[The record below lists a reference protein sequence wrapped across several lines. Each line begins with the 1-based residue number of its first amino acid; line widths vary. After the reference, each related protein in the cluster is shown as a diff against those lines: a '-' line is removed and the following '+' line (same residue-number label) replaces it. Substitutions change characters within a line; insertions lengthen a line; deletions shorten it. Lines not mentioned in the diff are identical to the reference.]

1 MATLVLASGSP
12 RRADTLKRLG
22 LPFEQRPTTLDET
35 LAAGVKAQ
43 DAVAG
48 LARRK
53 AEAAAMQ
60 LPEGWVVGA
69 DTLIEH
75 RDKLLGKPRDHA
87 DALAML
93 TRLQGS
99 KHDVLTALCVLRQPG
114 LRRFE
119 HVERS
124 VVQFGPLA
132 RSTIEAYVATGEP
145 MGKAGSYA
153 VQGIAA
159 AYITRIDG
167 SVDNVV
173 GLPIRPLLRLLRE
186 AGYPLPAHLAIA

>member
-1 MATLVLASGSP
+1 VLVLASASP
-12 RRADTLKRLG
+12 RRADTLRRLG
-22 LPFEQRPTTLDET
+22 LPFEQRPTHVDET
-35 LAAGVKAQ
+35 VLAGVRAQ
-43 DAVAG
+43 EAVAG

-53 AEAAAMQ
+53 AEAAAQ
-60 LPEGWVVGA
+60 QVRDGWVVGA

-75 RDKLLGKPRDHA
+75 RVKLLGKPRDAA

-124 VVQFGPLA
+124 TVQFGPLSRA
-132 RSTIEAYVATGEP
+132 TLEAYVATGEP
-145 MGKAGSYA
+145 LGKAGSYA

-186 AGYPLPAHLAIA
+186 AGYALPAHLVLQD

>member
-1 MATLVLASGSP
+1 MLILASASP
-12 RRADTLKRLG
+12 RRADTLRRLG
-22 LPFEQRPTTLDET
+22 LPFEQRPTTVDET
-35 LAAGVKAQ
+35 LVAGTKAR

-53 AEAAAMQ
+53 AEAAAQ
-60 LPEGWVVGA
+60 QVRDGWVVGA

-75 RDKLLGKPRDHA
+75 RDKLLGKPRDAA

-99 KHDVLTALCVLRQPG
+99 KHDVLTAVCVLRQPG
-114 LRRFE
+114 LRRSE

-124 VVQFGPLA
+124 TVQFAPLG
-132 RSTIEAYVATGEP
+132 RGTLEAYVATGEP
-145 MGKAGSYA
+145 LGKAGAYA
-153 VQGIAA
+153 VQGIAS
-159 AYITRIDG
+159 AYILRIEG

-173 GLPIRPLLRLLRE
+173 GLPVRPLLRLLRD
-186 AGYPLPAHLAIA
+186 AGYPLPAHLVLQD